1 MPREASGAAGVAA
14 RLPPHYLYAM
24 ALPRPAKPSVAFND
38 LRDFLR
44 QRPRHQWWAGILAV
58 LIPMATL
65 AAFFIDADMSAQ
77 PRPDIV
83 YVNNWPADRSDA
95 EIRAAQQ
102 AAAERREAIRVER
115 QRQFRELQKQARQVG
130 IR

>member
-1 MPREASGAAGVAA
+1 
-14 RLPPHYLYAM
+14 M

-44 QRPRHQWWAGILAV
+44 QRPRHQWWAGTLAV
-58 LIPMATL
+58 LIPMAIL
-65 AAFFIDADMSAQ
+65 AAFFVDASMSAR
-77 PRPDIV
+77 PRPDVI
-83 YVNNWPADRSDA
+83 YFNNWPADRSDA

-102 AAAERREAIRVER
+102 AASERQAAIRAER

>member
-1 MPREASGAAGVAA
+1 
-14 RLPPHYLYAM
+14 M
-24 ALPRPAKPSVAFND
+24 ALPRPAKPSVAYND

-44 QRPRHQWWAGILAV
+44 QRPQHRWWAGTLAV
-58 LIPMATL
+58 LIPMAIL
-65 AAFFIDADMSAQ
+65 GAFFIDASMYAQ

-83 YVNNWPADRSDA
+83 YVNNWPADRSDE

-102 AAAERREAIRVER
+102 AAAERQQAIRDEQ
-115 QRQFRELQKQARQVG
+115 QRQFRELQKQARRVG